1 MIMKVR
7 HPEKVNKPVNPIKR
21 KPNWIKSKII
31 NSKEFFLTKS
41 LINKSKLVTV
51 CQEAN
56 CPNITECWS
65 KKHAT
70 FMIMGETCTR
80 ACAFCDVSTG
90 KPQPLDPFEPY
101 KISNAVQKLN
111 LNHVVITSVDRDDLF
126 DGGSKHFHDVILA
139 TKKLN
144 PKTSIEV
151 LTPDFLRKGDAY
163 KKVIE
168 ANPDVFN
175 HNIETVPSLYRK
187 VRPGARYF
195 ASLELLK
202 NAKEINK
209 NIFTKSGIMVGLGE
223 KKDEIY
229 QVMDDLI
236 SAKVDFLTI
245 GQYLQPSSRH
255 HPLEKYYTPEEFK
268 KFGEIAKSKGF
279 LLVSSTP
286 LTRSSYHADEDF
298 KKLKTQ
304 RLNLN
309 AKSIS
314 QKIN

>member
-1 MIMKVR
+1 MKVR

-41 LINKSKLVTV
+41 LINKRKLVTV

-111 LNHVVITSVDRDDLF
+111 LNHVVITSVDRDDLS

-175 HNIETVPSLYRK
+175 HNIETVPGLYKK

-268 KFGEIAKSKGF
+268 EFGEIAKSKGF

-309 AKSIS
+309 AKSIG